1 MTLSYKPHY
10 WEDYEIGQTFESPGR
25 TITDA
30 DLVNHSA
37 LSGDWT
43 EIHTNEEYAKRTSFG
58 GRIAHGPLTFTVA
71 TGLMVRMGILE
82 RTVRAFLG
90 MNYMDIKKPVYA
102 GDTLYLTLEVK
113 NKRELES
120 KDNEAL
126 VVLEATIEN
135 QDDESVLEGDLKFL
149 IGKKES
155 EDEQLLR

>member
-25 TITDA
+25 TITDT

-43 EIHTNEEYAKRTSFG
+43 EIHTNEEYAKGSSFG

-90 MNYMDIKKPVYA
+90 MNYMDINKPVYP
-102 GDTLYLTLEVK
+102 GDTLYLTLEVES
-113 NKRELES
+113 KRELES
-120 KDNEAL
+120 KDSEAL
-126 VVLEATIEN
+126 VVFEALIEN
-135 QDDESVLEGDLKFL
+135 QDDESVLEADLKFL
-149 IGKKES
+149 IGKREA
-155 EDEQLLR
+155 EE